1 MFGAP
6 GARSPFP
13 AQAMP
18 PPGMNT
24 NTNGAGRQFDRAPLL
39 MANGNSMKYGQPP
52 SFHQPMGVYPS
63 FNNKAGQSFQQGVMP
78 QVPTQPSMYVTPQ
91 TGFSNGAYP
100 AGGYRGHASR
110 GLASNALV
118 GNGNIPT
125 ASKPGCENQECAE
138 EECDPKECGDE
149 NHGPER
155 KEEFCGLDRRP
166 LLPLALA
173 ASTLIFAACMLGV
186 QLPLLGQWSVV
197 LMAICYV
204 IWILIYLVV
213 LVTMVY
219 CALCDPGQLKE
230 RQSKAYQKVQDGKGG
245 DIEEQKMPR
254 RAHKCWMYDLPM
266 RRYDHYCRWLMNV
279 IALLNHREF
288 ILLLI
293 GLVTIGVLGIIFD
306 LVVFIGFVASAFW
319 LLSLLVVA
327 HFIYCII
334 MLSLVFPIFR
344 IHVGLVSR
352 NELAAEWKKNTFYVV
367 TRQRNGEVVPVS
379 ELSDEEFNE
388 EFDNFTY
395 DGSKNPWDEGVASNC
410 WVFWCT
416 SRWSADQLGE
426 F

>member
-1 MFGAP
+1 
-6 GARSPFP
+6 
-13 AQAMP
+13 
-18 PPGMNT
+18 
-24 NTNGAGRQFDRAPLL
+24 
-39 MANGNSMKYGQPP
+39 
-52 SFHQPMGVYPS
+52 
-63 FNNKAGQSFQQGVMP
+63 
-78 QVPTQPSMYVTPQ
+78 MYVTPQ